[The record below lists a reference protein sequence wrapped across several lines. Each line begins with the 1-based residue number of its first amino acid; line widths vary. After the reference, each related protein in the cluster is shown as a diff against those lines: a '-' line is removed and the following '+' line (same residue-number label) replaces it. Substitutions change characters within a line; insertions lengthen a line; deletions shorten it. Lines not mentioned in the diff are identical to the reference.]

1 MRWRPLPAF
10 AAIDFLSCLLV
21 VFVAVALTSRPP
33 QVKTYG
39 AYAVVITWQKGR
51 NDVDLFVR
59 DPEGAI
65 SYFAK
70 AQADQM
76 QLEHDDRG
84 TAATGYTHSHQNEER
99 TVLRRASSGEWI
111 ANILLYA
118 RKQGSAPIPVVVAL
132 WDLRSSDRLVYRDT
146 RRLTHTGEERTAF
159 RFTIDHADNV
169 SGIAHP
175 TVSLASKSY
184 PG

>member
-1 MRWRPLPAF
+1 M
-10 AAIDFLSCLLV
+10 
-21 VFVAVALTSRPP
+21 
-33 QVKTYG
+33 
-39 AYAVVITWQKGR
+39 
-51 NDVDLFVR
+51 
-59 DPEGAI
+59 
-65 SYFAK
+65 
-70 AQADQM
+70 
-76 QLEHDDRG
+76 
-84 TAATGYTHSHQNEER
+84 
-99 TVLRRASSGEWI
+99 LRSASSGEWI

-146 RRLTHTGEERTAF
+146 RRLTHTGDERTAF
-159 RFTIDHADNV
+159 RFTIDHAGNV